1 VKPGSESASPKQ
13 GGAPATK
20 EANGGK
26 DDDEKLEGGGPCGLP
41 KKCSIL

>member
-13 GGAPATK
+13 GGAPAT
-20 EANGGK
+20 NGRK